1 MSGRLRPVFR
11 AVGLGLVC
19 ATVAGAQEKA
29 CEVNESRPTAIGR
42 ATLAVQ
48 VASSTQDPAA
58 AAKQLS
64 AAVKG
69 LTENA
74 DRMDNQVGRN
84 FVLGK
89 TLVLWS
95 MQPNVELVT
104 TRGPLGYT
112 TDQQGTIDLAAAI
125 DTAFKVVEAAHP
137 ECVAETARWRGQKA
151 WVDLVN
157 QAIEKLNA
165 DELDAAAQIADRA
178 IMLNPHGP
186 YGYVIK
192 GQIMQKRER
201 ASDAFALY
209 RKAIEVA
216 ATDTT
221 YADIRRTSLI
231 SLGNLAADSAEA
243 ASDPAAKRPY
253 VEVAR
258 SAFQEILSDTAA
270 GETLPNARAGM
281 CRVMI
286 ASGDTAALRSMYQA
300 ELTSPTS
307 LPYTQIM
314 NAGVCMARAEME
326 REATTLFR
334 TAVDKNP
341 YHRDALSNLAIML
354 VNSEQ
359 FDAALPIAQRLVSVE
374 PNNADNLQLLVM
386 SYAGIAKRARD
397 QRSAASKTAATKS
410 TKTKAATTKAA
421 AGPRLTAA
429 QLDSLFKFETAYTDS
444 AVTVNERREK
454 LTLKVS
460 LTEFSTNA
468 DRALVAG
475 TVQNAGTTEKN
486 VTMKVEFL
494 NGAGQAVASKDVQVT
509 VPAGRSTRFDA
520 TITPGNKDIVAFR
533 YSRIE

>member
-1 MSGRLRPVFR
+1 MSAILRPVFR

-19 ATVAGAQEKA
+19 ASVAGAQEKA
-29 CEVNESRPTAIGR
+29 CEVNESRPNQIGR

-48 VASSTQDPAA
+48 VASSAQDPAA
-58 AAKQLS
+58 ITKQLS

-89 TLVLWS
+89 ALVLWS
-95 MQPNVELVT
+95 LQPNVELVT
-104 TRGPLGYT
+104 TRGALGYT
-112 TDQQGTIDLAAAI
+112 TDPQGTIDIAAAI

-137 ECVAETARWRGQKA
+137 ECVSETARWRGQKA
-151 WVDLVN
+151 WVNLVN

-178 IMLNPHGP
+178 IMLNPYGP

-192 GQIMQKRER
+192 GNIMQKRER
-201 ASDAFALY
+201 ASDAFAMY

-216 ATDTT
+216 ATDTA
-221 YADIRRTSLI
+221 YADIRRHSLI
-231 SLGNLAADSAEA
+231 SLGNLAADSAEMA
-243 ASDPAAKRPY
+243 ANAAAKAPY

-258 SAFQEILSDTAA
+258 NAFQQILSDSDA

-286 ASGDTAALRSMYQA
+286 AAGDTAALRSMYQSELSTPGSRTYA
-300 ELTSPTS
+300 EL
-307 LPYTQIM
+307 M

-326 REATTLFR
+326 RDATILFR
-334 TAVDKNP
+334 AAVEKNA

-359 FDAALPIAQRLVSVE
+359 HDAALPIARRLVSVE

-386 SYAGIAKRARD
+386 SYAGIAKKARD
-397 QRSAASKTAATKS
+397 QRAAASKTP
-410 TKTKAATTKAA
+410 TKTGAKTTTKAGA
-421 AGPRLTAA
+421 TTRLTAA
-429 QLDSLFKFETAYTDS
+429 QLDSLFKFESAYTDS
-444 AVTVNERREK
+444 AVTVNTRREG
-454 LTLKVS
+454 LTVRVQLS
-460 LTEFSTNA
+460 EFTTSDEKA
-468 DRALVAG
+468 VVAG
-475 TVQNAGTTEKN
+475 TIQNTGTADKN
-486 VTMKVEFL
+486 VSMKVEFL
-494 NGAGQAVASKDVQVT
+494 NGAGQPVASKDVEVT
-509 VPAGRSTRFDA
+509 VPANGRSRFDA
-520 TITPGNKDIVAFR
+520 TITPGNSEIVAFR
-533 YSRIE
+533 YSPIE

>member
-1 MSGRLRPVFR
+1 MSVILRPVFR
-11 AVGLGLVC
+11 AVGLGLAC
-19 ATVAGAQEKA
+19 ASVAGAQDKA

-74 DRMDNQVGRN
+74 ERMDNQVGRN

-95 MQPNVELVT
+95 MQPNVELTT

-112 TDQQGTIDLAAAI
+112 TDPQGTIDLAAAI
-125 DTAFKVVEAAHP
+125 DTAFTVVESAHP
-137 ECVAETARWRGQKA
+137 ECVSETARWRGQKA
-151 WVDLVN
+151 WVNLVN
-157 QAIEKLNA
+157 AAIEKLNA
-165 DELDAAAQIADRA
+165 DELDAAEQTADRA

-192 GQIMQKRER
+192 GNILQRRER
-201 ASDAFALY
+201 ASDAFAMY

-216 ATDTT
+216 ATDTA
-221 YADIRRTSLI
+221 YAEIRRHSLI

-243 ASDPAAKRPY
+243 AADAAAKRPY

-258 SAFQEILSDTAA
+258 TAFQQIISDTAA

-281 CRVMI
+281 CRVML
-286 ASGDTAALRSMYQA
+286 AAGDTAALRGMYQA
-300 ELTSPTS
+300 ELGNPASRS
-307 LPYTQIM
+307 YTEIM
-314 NAGVCMARAEME
+314 NAGVCMARAEMVTD
-326 REATTLFR
+326 ATTLFR
-334 TAVDKNP
+334 AALDKNA

-359 FDAALPIAQRLVSVE
+359 FDAALPVAQRLVSVE
-374 PNNADNLQLLVM
+374 PNNSDNLQLLVM

-397 QRSAASKTAATKS
+397 QRAAASKAAGA
-410 TKTKAATTKAA
+410 KTGAKTTTKAA
-421 AGPRLTAA
+421 GARLTAA
-429 QLDSLFKFETAYTDS
+429 QIDSLFKFESAYTDS
-444 AVTVNERREK
+444 AVIVNERREK
-454 LTLKVS
+454 LGVRVT
-460 LTEFSTNA
+460 LTEFSTNDEKA
-468 DRALVAG
+468 VVAG
-475 TVQNAGTTEKN
+475 TIQNTGTADKN

-494 NGAGQAVASKDVQVT
+494 NRDGQPVASKDVQAT

-520 TITPGNKDIVAFR
+520 TVTPGNKDIVAFR
-533 YSRIE
+533 YSPIQ

>member
-1 MSGRLRPVFR
+1 MSAILRPVFR

-74 DRMDNQVGRN
+74 ERMDNQLGRN

-89 TLVLWS
+89 ALVLWS
-95 MQPNVELVT
+95 IQPNMDLVT
-104 TRGPLGYT
+104 TRGTLGYT
-112 TDQQGTIDLAAAI
+112 TDPQGTIDLAAAI

-137 ECVAETARWRGQKA
+137 ECVSETARWRGQKA
-151 WVDLVN
+151 WVNLVN
-157 QAIEKLNA
+157 EAIEKLNA
-165 DELDAAAQIADRA
+165 DELDAATQVADRA

-216 ATDTT
+216 STDTT
-221 YADIRRTSLI
+221 YADIRRHSLV

-243 ASDPAAKRPY
+243 ATDAAAKRPY
-253 VEVAR
+253 VEIAR
-258 SAFQEILSDTAA
+258 NAFQEILSDSAA

-286 ASGDTAALRSMYQA
+286 AAGDTTALRTMYQA
-300 ELTSPTS
+300 ELSSPAS
-307 LPYTQIM
+307 RSYTEIM

-326 REATTLFR
+326 RDATTLFR
-334 TAVDKNP
+334 AAVEKNA

-359 FDAALPIAQRLVSVE
+359 FDVALPIAQRLVSVE

-386 SYAGIAKRARD
+386 SYAGIAKRVRD
-397 QRSAASKTAATKS
+397 QRSAASKAPATKS
-410 TKTKAATTKAA
+410 TKTKTTTKAGT
-421 AGPRLTAA
+421 GPRLTAA

-444 AVTVNERREK
+444 AVTTNERREK
-454 LTLKVS
+454 LTLKVN

-468 DRALVAG
+468 EKAVVAG
-475 TVQNAGTTEKN
+475 TVQNTGTADKN
-486 VTMKVEFL
+486 ITMKVEFL
-494 NGAGQAVASKDVQVT
+494 NSAGQPVTSKDVQVT
-509 VPAGRSTRFDA
+509 VPAGRGARFDA
-520 TITPGNKDIVAFR
+520 TITPGNQEIVAFR
-533 YSRIE
+533 YSPIE